1 MRKLPILLLTAT
13 FALSLALPAYAA
25 ESSNEELKTASQYL
39 SSHGIMVG
47 DGEGNMNFVAP
58 LTRAHL
64 ATILARIHG
73 GSEQVESNR
82 VFYAAQCKFQD
93 VPDWAR
99 QYVGYCAYHGLMA
112 GYGGELFG
120 AEDPVTPAAACTV
133 ILRYLDLPDLMWDY
147 NSACSVACDLG
158 LITSAMTAKGTVSRG
173 DLAVM
178 LYRTLTGIDQGTSA
192 GADEATVSTM
202 ARTKKEIVEQASAAE
217 PETTG
222 TESNPI
228 PQTDPETPP
237 GEVANAGM
245 TDLELAA
252 ANTLDPDAPQTDLE
266 SGEDTGGQAALPQTD
281 PEWNPDG
288 QSEPGEEGF
297 APQTDLESADSDTGS
312 HTDLESAET
321 PGNDQVFD
329 AESASGPQTEFET
342 ELADDNSAQAAG
354 DAAVEGDAE
363 PPAPSRRRR
372 ASRKKATEAQ
382 DGGED
387 APAGHPEEEQSDSG
401 QPQKLRMPGRR
412 RQRVVSI
419 DAERT
424 VETDTDR
431 LRNDLLDLV
440 ESLKGKKILT
450 GTIQGVERLADN
462 PEMSYAVIYH
472 GDFKV
477 IIPVL
482 EAIEEPADYRGQPK
496 GDVLHYLLNKRL
508 GAEVDYIV
516 KGVDQEHNVVAA
528 SRLEAMALKRR
539 EYYFRTDRDGNYQIY
554 EGIRAEARVISVI
567 RAGIFVDL
575 FGAECYIPLRELSY
589 QRWVDAAQH
598 YQPGQ
603 RVLVRVLEVD
613 RSDRSHPR
621 VTASVKQAMENPY
634 EKALKKYVV
643 GNRYVGTVSMVD
655 LNGVF
660 VSLDGGID
668 CLCTYPKRGRPPR
681 GARAT
686 VRILGINHENNR
698 IWGVITHMS
707 TTR

>member
-1 MRKLPILLLTAT
+1 
-13 FALSLALPAYAA
+13 
-25 ESSNEELKTASQYL
+25 
-39 SSHGIMVG
+39 
-47 DGEGNMNFVAP
+47 
-58 LTRAHL
+58 
-64 ATILARIHG
+64 
-73 GSEQVESNR
+73 
-82 VFYAAQCKFQD
+82 
-93 VPDWAR
+93 
-99 QYVGYCAYHGLMA
+99 
-112 GYGGELFG
+112 
-120 AEDPVTPAAACTV
+120 
-133 ILRYLDLPDLMWDY
+133 
-147 NSACSVACDLG
+147 
-158 LITSAMTAKGTVSRG
+158 
-173 DLAVM
+173 
-178 LYRTLTGIDQGTSA
+178 
-192 GADEATVSTM
+192 M
-202 ARTKKEIVEQASAAE
+202 ARTKKEIEEQTPDREQGITEISGNE
-217 PETTG
+217 PE
-222 TESNPI
+222 PM
-228 PQTDPETPP
+228 PQTDFGVPP
-237 GEVANAGM
+237 GEEADAGV

-252 ANTLDPDAPQTDLE
+252 ANSLDPDAAQTDLE
-266 SGEDTGGQAALPQTD
+266 TGDDGGDQVFSPQTD
-281 PEWNPDG
+281 PLSQDLQAPDG
-288 QSEPGEEGF
+288 QHEPGEEGF
-297 APQTDLESADSDTGS
+297 EPQTDFETADSDTGS
-312 HTDLESAET
+312 QTDLVSDDDPDEGEEPGADPIVGPKTEMEMESGENGADQEAGESA
-321 PGNDQVFD
+321 DDAV
-329 AESASGPQTEFET
+329 AES
-342 ELADDNSAQAAG
+342 
-354 DAAVEGDAE
+354 
-363 PPAPSRRRR
+363 PAPPRRRR
-372 ASRKKATEAQ
+372 TSRKKTAEVQ
-382 DGGED
+382 DED
-387 APAGHPEEEQSDSG
+387 DKAPSEEEQPDDG
-401 QPQKLRMPGRR
+401 QPKKLHMPGRR

-440 ESLKGKKILT
+440 ESFKSKRILT

-516 KGVDQEHNVVAA
+516 KGIDQEHNVVAA

-613 RSDRSHPR
+613 RSDRNHPR
-621 VTASVKQAMENPY
+621 VSASVKQAMENPY

-707 TTR
+707 TMR

>member
-1 MRKLPILLLTAT
+1 
-13 FALSLALPAYAA
+13 
-25 ESSNEELKTASQYL
+25 
-39 SSHGIMVG
+39 
-47 DGEGNMNFVAP
+47 
-58 LTRAHL
+58 
-64 ATILARIHG
+64 
-73 GSEQVESNR
+73 
-82 VFYAAQCKFQD
+82 
-93 VPDWAR
+93 
-99 QYVGYCAYHGLMA
+99 MA
-112 GYGGELFG
+112 
-120 AEDPVTPAAACTV
+120 
-133 ILRYLDLPDLMWDY
+133 
-147 NSACSVACDLG
+147 
-158 LITSAMTAKGTVSRG
+158 K
-173 DLAVM
+173 
-178 LYRTLTGIDQGTSA
+178 
-192 GADEATVSTM
+192 
-202 ARTKKEIVEQASAAE
+202 TKKEIQEQNSEEKQDGITA
-217 PETTG
+217 G
-222 TESNPI
+222 L
-228 PQTDPETPP
+228 TDSELYPDGSPP
-237 GEVANAGM
+237 AGM
-245 TDLELAA
+245 IDLELASA
-252 ANTLDPDAPQTDLE
+252 TTLDPDASQTDENLGEAADGQAPHPQTENDGDASQDESLQPGAEPGEGDSGSQTETESSLEPDDVPQTEYNFQDELPQPGGQPGTEPGEGASDSQTESDSGGDCDERLQPGENDDTPQTDSE
-266 SGEDTGGQAALPQTD
+266 SVQ
-281 PEWNPDG
+281 
-288 QSEPGEEGF
+288 
-297 APQTDLESADSDTGS
+297 
-312 HTDLESAET
+312 
-321 PGNDQVFD
+321 D
-329 AESASGPQTEFET
+329 AE
-342 ELADDNSAQAAG
+342 AG
-354 DAAVEGDAE
+354 A
-363 PPAPSRRRR
+363 PPARRRR
-372 ASRKKATEAQ
+372 STRKKVSETEPKS
-382 DGGED
+382 D
-387 APAGHPEEEQSDSG
+387 ASDAEASDEEETNTGQS
-401 QPQKLRMPGRR
+401 QKLRMPGRR

-424 VETDTDR
+424 VQTDTDR
-431 LRNDLLDLV
+431 LRSDLLDLV
-440 ESLKGKKILT
+440 ESLKSKKILT

-482 EAIEEPADYRGQPK
+482 EAIEEPEDYRGQPR

-516 KGVDQEHNVVAA
+516 KGVDQENNVVAA

-567 RAGIFVDL
+567 RAGIFIDL

-603 RVLVRVLEVD
+603 RVLVKVLEVD

-621 VTASVKQAMENPY
+621 VSASVKQAMENPY

-660 VSLDGGID
+660 VSLDGGVD